1 MEVKLSQ
8 AVKMFFGQSSLE
20 KVYIE
25 AIANSLDAKAT
36 EINIDIYAK
45 SYKDIKT
52 LVLAIKDN
60 GIGFTEKRYKKFCRL
75 FDVEENSHKG
85 LGRLVYPCYFDS
97 IEIESIFNKT
107 QKRNFAFTEELN
119 ENNSK
124 INKVK
129 EQKNGTIIK
138 MSDYTLTKLYS
149 HNFIQPKYLKQRI
162 LEEFY
167 PIFFLQKQQENKFV
181 ISINSKIENLTLS
194 ETISSKDIPILKK
207 VKLDS
212 FINIFD
218 NFYLYYSIQKVK
230 VYETSLI
237 TAVNVDHRTK
247 KVEIIANEN
256 TPKNYKMVFLLF
268 SDWFTGKVDF
278 SRQSLNVSDNEL
290 KQIQIMFRKKVA
302 SIIEE
307 EIPEIKKR
315 NKQTKNNLINKYPHL
330 SGYFINENI
339 GYNSR
344 SDILKKAQE
353 DFFRDQK
360 KLLEATSLTDE
371 QFEKSIEISSRAL
384 TEYILFRQLT
394 IDKLKKSTNKNSEAE
409 LHKLFAT
416 MKVKFDKNNF
426 VNDLYRNNAWLLDD
440 KYMTYETILSD
451 REMGDLIK
459 FITEGENTER
469 DADRPDM
476 ALVFSNNPNK
486 GIPFDI
492 VIVELKKRGEKLEE
506 NMKAIT
512 QLEKRARKL
521 MMHFKNKIQRIWY
534 YGIIEFNDDIEL
546 ALSGEYTE
554 LYSSGKMY
562 YRETNVAIQLNPKII
577 LPIGVFIWDIN
588 AVIEDADARNSAFLN
603 LIKSKFIEK

>member
-1 MEVKLSQ
+1 MDVKLSQ
-8 AVKMFFGQSSLE
+8 AVKIFFGQSSLE
-20 KVYIE
+20 MVYIE

-45 SYKDIKT
+45 SYKDVKT
-52 LVLAIKDN
+52 LVLEIKDN

-85 LGRLVYPCYFDS
+85 LGRLVYPCYFDK

-138 MSDYTLTKLYS
+138 MSNYTLTKLYS

-167 PIFFLQKQQENKFV
+167 PIFFSQKQQKNNLV
-181 ISINSKIENLTLS
+181 ISINSKIENLILS
-194 ETISSKDIPILKK
+194 EKIILSKDIPILNK
-207 VKLDS
+207 VKLDIPID
-212 FINIFD
+212 FFC
-218 NFYLYYSIQKVK
+218 NFYLYYYIQKVK
-230 VYETSLI
+230 VCESSLI

-247 KVEIIANEN
+247 KIEIIANEN
-256 TPKNYKMVFLLF
+256 IPKNYKMVFLLF
-268 SDWFTGKVDF
+268 SNWFTGKIDF
-278 SRQSLNVSDNEL
+278 SRQSLNISNKEL
-290 KQIQIMFRKKVA
+290 KDIQIMFKKKVA
-302 SIIEE
+302 SIIEK
-307 EIPEIKKR
+307 EIPEIKNR

-353 DFFRDQK
+353 DFFIDQK

-371 QFEKSIEISSRAL
+371 QFEKSIEISSIAL

-394 IDKLKKSTNKNSEAE
+394 IDKLKKSTKENSEAE

-416 MKVKFDKNNF
+416 MKVKFEKKNF

-451 REMGDLIK
+451 KEMGDLIK
-459 FITEGENTER
+459 FITEDENTER
-469 DADRPDM
+469 DAGRHDM
-476 ALVFSNNPNK
+476 ALVFSNNPNNE
-486 GIPFDI
+486 IPFDI
-492 VIVELKKRGEKLEE
+492 VIVELKKRGISLEE
-506 NMKAIT
+506 NEKVIT

-521 MMHFKNKIQRIWY
+521 MKYFKNKIQRIWY

-546 ALSGEYTE
+546 ALTGEYTE

-577 LPIGVFIWDIN
+577 LPIGVFIWDID

-603 LIKSKFIEK
+603 LIKSKFIY